1 LRKLP
6 LLAAAAL
13 ATTLAACSRAPETT
27 AARPA
32 APPPAPVAPA
42 NRDAKALLSDEK
54 AVAGYAAYQKAMAPY
69 AKDAME
75 IFSSAYQKGGSDARK
90 LEEAAKA
97 DPRVVAYNQRNDE
110 ALAKAGIRQSE
121 VSTFASALTP
131 YLTRVYL
138 ARDSMNAAVAAQKKK
153 VSGQPLGIGDEVA
166 LKMGAD
172 AAEKLKAAREEFVTR
187 YGTSALEVVT
197 RNEPALLEAQD
208 AMMKG
213 ALGK

>member
-1 LRKLP
+1 VRKLP
-6 LLAAAAL
+6 LLLAAAL
-13 ATTLAACSRAPETT
+13 ATTLTACSRAPDTT
-27 AARPA
+27 ASRPA
-32 APPPAPVAPA
+32 APSPAPAAPV
-42 NRDAKALLSDEK
+42 NREARALLSDEK

-69 AKDAME
+69 AKEAME
-75 IFSSAYQKGGSDARK
+75 IFASAYQKGGSDARK
-90 LEEAAKA
+90 LEEAARA

-110 ALAKAGIRQSE
+110 ALAKAGIHHSE

-138 ARDSMNAAVAAQKKK
+138 ARDSVDAAAAAEKKK
-153 VSGQPLGIGDEVA
+153 ASGQPLGIGDEVA

-172 AAEKLKAAREEFVTR
+172 ATEKLKAAREEFVAK
-187 YGTSALEVVT
+187 YGAAALEAVT